1 MSQAPTPSPSSV
13 TELQPAPRGYAQS
26 RMIWFKRTGPLTQA
40 LFTLPLLGFITG
52 QQAIIIVGFG
62 IPVLFGVLSATGDVA
77 AAVIPFLVI
86 IVFAL
91 IRPPVMSYEARLFTL
106 LRFHAVGGPVKA
118 GAKKKKGKSKA
129 ASKRSR
135 FMSRPGSS
143 PKKPKGEDAEVA
155 KEGEDARGAGEES
168 APREVETMEVGT
180 YPGYP
185 VDMYITLRDR
195 AGHLLTGRRVGV
207 LLDGTMMRTAMSS
220 NDGKIPILIDPDEAI
235 GTRRLAICEVA
246 SDGSPASAIIEKR
259 IAFVPRTR
267 GAR

>member
-1 MSQAPTPSPSSV
+1 
-13 TELQPAPRGYAQS
+13 
-26 RMIWFKRTGPLTQA
+26 MIWFKRTGPLTQA

-52 QQAIIIVGFG
+52 QQAIIIVGLG
-62 IPVLFGVLSATGDVA
+62 IPVLFGVLGATGDVA
-77 AAVIPFLVI
+77 AAVVPFIVI

-118 GAKKKKGKSKA
+118 TKKKKKSGKAKPTRSK
-129 ASKRSR
+129 
-135 FMSRPGSS
+135 FLSRPGTG
-143 PKKPKGEDAEVA
+143 PKKPRDKAAGDKGQERD
-155 KEGEDARGAGEES
+155 EEQAAA
-168 APREVETMEVGT
+168 APASHAAETMEVGT
-180 YPGYP
+180 YPGAP

-207 LLDGTMMRTAMSS
+207 LLDGTMIRTARSG
-220 NDGKIPILIDPDEAI
+220 NDGQILILIDPDDAI
-235 GTRRLAICEVA
+235 GTRQLAICEVR
-246 SDGSPASAIIEKR
+246 SDGSPASAIIEKK